1 STDDRK
7 GNQRKSLYINTCQ
20 SLSKSSILFLLLCL
34 SSLFGFLFQR
44 LRFTFSD
51 SSFSLRVRV
60 EKKMPAVGGMAPQGG
75 REYPGSLTPFVTV
88 TCIVAAM
95 GGLIFGYDIGISGG
109 VTSMDPFLLKFFPS
123 VYRKKHLEK
132 SKNEYCQYDSQT
144 LTVFT
149 SSLYLAAL
157 LSSLVA
163 STITRKFGRKLSMLF
178 GGVLFLIGALING
191 FAEHVWMLYVGRILL
206 GLGIGF
212 ANQSVPLYLSE
223 MAPYKYRGALNIGFQ
238 LSITVGILVANV
250 LNYFFAK
257 IKGGWGWRLSLGG
270 AMVPA
275 LIITIGSLVLPDTPN
290 SMIERGDREKA
301 KAQLQ
306 RVRGVD
312 DVDEEFN
319 DLVTASEASRLV
331 AHPWRNLLQR
341 KYRPQLTMAILIPF
355 FQQLTGIN
363 VIMFYAPVLFSSI
376 GFKDDSALMSAV
388 ITGVVNVVATC
399 VSIYG
404 VDKWGRRAL
413 FLEGGIQM
421 LICQSVVAAAIGAKF
436 GIDGNPGDLPKWY
449 AIVVVLFI
457 CIYVAA
463 FAWSWGPLGWLVPSE
478 IFPLE
483 IRSAA
488 QSINVS
494 VNMLFT
500 FLIAQVFLTML
511 CHMKFGLF
519 IFFAFFVLIMSIFI
533 YFFLPETKGIPIEE
547 MAQVWKAHPYW
558 SRFVEHDDYGNG
570 VEMGKGAS
578 KV

>member
-1 STDDRK
+1 
-7 GNQRKSLYINTCQ
+7 
-20 SLSKSSILFLLLCL
+20 
-34 SSLFGFLFQR
+34 
-44 LRFTFSD
+44 
-51 SSFSLRVRV
+51 
-60 EKKMPAVGGMAPQGG
+60 MPAVGGISNGG
-75 REYPGSLTPFVTV
+75 GKEYPGSLTPFVTV

-123 VYRKKHLEK
+123 VFRKKNSDK
-132 SKNEYCQYDSQT
+132 TVNQYCQYDSQT
-144 LTVFT
+144 LTMFT

-163 STITRKFGRKLSMLF
+163 STVTRRFGRKLSMLF
-178 GGVLFLIGALING
+178 GGLLFLVGALING
-191 FAEHVWMLYVGRILL
+191 FAQHVWMLIVGRILL
-206 GLGIGF
+206 GFGIGF

-223 MAPYKYRGALNIGFQ
+223 MASYKYRGALNIGFQ
-238 LSITVGILVANV
+238 LPITLVFLVANV
-250 LNYFFAK
+250 LNYFFGK
-257 IKGGWGWRLSLGG
+257 IHGGWGWKIEVWEG

-275 LIITIGSLVLPDTPN
+275 LIITVGSLVLPDTPN

-306 RVRGVD
+306 RIRGID
-312 DVDEEFN
+312 NVDEEFN
-319 DLVTASEASRLV
+319 DLVAASESSSQV
-331 AHPWRNLLQR
+331 EHPWRNLLQR
-341 KYRPQLTMAILIPF
+341 KYRPHLTMAVLIPF

-376 GFKDDSALMSAV
+376 GFKDDAALMSAV

-413 FLEGGIQM
+413 FLEGGVQM
-421 LICQSVVAAAIGAKF
+421 LICQAVVAAAIGAKF
-436 GIDGNPGDLPKWY
+436 GTDGNPGDLPKWY

-457 CIYVAA
+457 CIYVSA

-519 IFFAFFVLIMSIFI
+519 LFFAFFVLIMTFFV

-547 MAQVWKAHPYW
+547 MGQVWQAHPFW

-570 VEMGKGAS
+570 VEMGKGAI
-578 KV
+578 KEV